1 MKAIRLDC
9 AKKSSIMRTEIR
21 TTVIVLTTILTLM
34 SCGKE
39 KNNSHVPSGRV
50 AHMTVTQHTP
60 DTAYRLEYTFEWQDT
75 LLEGVSCLL
84 PDGRA
89 ERMECRYSGTR
100 LTETAV
106 YTADG
111 TMRERWT
118 YTYSDGKLA
127 RQTLT
132 MQGGTTDCTFAYD
145 GPHPVSVSYRRHAAD
160 GREHGYEHR
169 FTWRNGN
176 IVEEHIREDGTEVRR
191 TAFRYGNAPNPLRLP
206 LGMELS
212 TCWSLTRTGVMGDG
226 YHLLPLHYSAGC
238 PVAAVCDEGASY
250 TAEYS
255 CNAQGLPITA
265 TLKHGDIRTEIE
277 ISYLLR

>member
-1 MKAIRLDC
+1 MKPSAIFLC
-9 AKKSSIMRTEIR
+9 IIFLLAA
-21 TTVIVLTTILTLM
+21 V

-39 KNNSHVPSGRV
+39 KDNSHVPAGRV

-60 DTAYRLEYTFEWQDT
+60 DTAYRLEYTFAWQDT

-84 PDGRA
+84 PDGRT

-111 TMRERWT
+111 AMRERWI
-118 YTYSDGKLA
+118 YTYSGDRLA

-132 MQGGTTDCTFAYD
+132 MEGCSAECTFRYE
-145 GPHPVSVSYRRHAAD
+145 GSRPVGISYRRQAAD
-160 GREHGYEHR
+160 GREHDYEHR

-176 IVEEHIREDGTEVRR
+176 VAEEGIREDGTEVRR
-191 TAFRYGNAPNPLRLP
+191 TAFRYGNVPNPLRLP

-212 TCWSLTRTGVMGDG
+212 TCWSLTRTGVMGDY
-226 YHLLPLHYSAGC
+226 YHMLPLHFSAGC

-250 TAEYS
+250 TAEYT
-255 CNAQGLPITA
+255 CDTDGRPTTA
-265 TLKHGDIRTEIE
+265 TLQHGDIRTEIE
-277 ISYLLR
+277 IRYLLR

>member
-39 KNNSHVPSGRV
+39 KDNSHVPSGRV

-75 LLEGVSCLL
+75 LLECVKCLL
-84 PDGRA
+84 PDGRT
-89 ERMECRYSGTR
+89 ERMECRYGGT
-100 LTETAV
+100 LPAETAV
-106 YTADG
+106 YAADG
-111 TMRERWT
+111 KMHERWT
-118 YTYSDGKLA
+118 YHYAGKRLVG
-127 RQTLT
+127 QTLT
-132 MQGGTTDCTFAYD
+132 MDCCTAECTFRYE
-145 GPHPVSVSYRRHAAD
+145 GSRPVGISYRRHAAD
-160 GREHGYEHR
+160 GREHDYEHR
-169 FTWRNGN
+169 FAWQGGN
-176 IVEEHIREDGTEVRR
+176 VAEETLLEDGVPVQR
-191 TAFRYGNAPNPLRLP
+191 TAFRYGDTPNPLRLP

-212 TCWSLTRTGVMGDG
+212 TCWSLTHTGVMGDY
-226 YHLLPLHYSAGC
+226 YHMLPLHFSAGC

-255 CNAQGLPITA
+255 CDEDGRPVSG
-265 TLKHGDIRTEIE
+265 TLRHGDIRTEIAVA
-277 ISYLLR
+277 YF

>member
-39 KNNSHVPSGRV
+39 KDNSHVPSGRV

-75 LLEGVSCLL
+75 LLECVKCLL
-84 PDGRA
+84 PDGRT

-145 GPHPVSVSYRRHAAD
+145 GAHPVSVSYRRQAAD
-160 GREHGYEHR
+160 GREHDYEHR

-191 TAFRYGNAPNPLRLP
+191 TAFRYGNVPNPLRLP

-212 TCWSLTRTGVMGDG
+212 TCWSLTRTGVMGDY
-226 YHLLPLHYSAGC
+226 YHMLPLHFSAGC

-250 TAEYS
+250 TAEYT
-255 CNAQGLPITA
+255 CDGDGRPTTA
-265 TLKHGDIRTEIE
+265 TLQHGDIRTEIE
-277 ISYLLR
+277 IRYLLR

>member
-1 MKAIRLDC
+1 MNTGTK
-9 AKKSSIMRTEIR
+9 
-21 TTVIVLTTILTLM
+21 LTALFVTICTLLAV

-39 KNNSHVPSGRV
+39 KDNSHVPSGRV

-60 DTAYRLEYTFEWQDT
+60 DTAYRLEYTFAWQDT

-84 PDGRA
+84 PDGRT
-89 ERMECRYSGTR
+89 ERMECRYFGTR

-111 TMRERWT
+111 AMRERWT

-145 GPHPVSVSYRRHAAD
+145 GAHPVSVSYRRQAAD
-160 GREHGYEHR
+160 GREHDYEHR
-169 FTWRNGN
+169 FAWIGGN
-176 IVEEHIREDGTEVRR
+176 VTEESIREDGTEVRR
-191 TAFRYGNAPNPLRLP
+191 TAFRYGDTPNPLRLP

-212 TCWSLTRTGVMGDG
+212 TCWSLTHTGVMGDY
-226 YHLLPLHYSAGC
+226 YHVLPLHFSAVC
-238 PVAAVCDEGASY
+238 PVAAVCDEGTSY

-255 CNAQGLPITA
+255 CDEDGRPVSGILR
-265 TLKHGDIRTEIE
+265 HGDIRTEVAVA
-277 ISYLLR
+277 YF